1 MEQANIFAEG
11 IYFDKPREGAPEF
24 VKGRIALQPEKLY
37 QWAKQYTNDKGYVNI
52 DLKKSKEGK
61 LYLQL
66 NTYGITPKANN
77 GEATQDEL
85 RLDTG
90 STTYDDNGV
99 TKTVPF

>member
-1 MEQANIFAEG
+1 MKI
-11 IYFDKPREGAPEF
+11 KK
-24 VKGRIALQPEKLY
+24 VTTK
-37 QWAKQYTNDKGYVNI
+37 KGYV
-52 DLKKSKEGK
+52 GK
-61 LYLQL
+61 DGSQKAQWLDVGVIKVLDDGREYLTMNHQPDV
-66 NTYGITPKANN
+66 TYYIFEQENKAPKVNN